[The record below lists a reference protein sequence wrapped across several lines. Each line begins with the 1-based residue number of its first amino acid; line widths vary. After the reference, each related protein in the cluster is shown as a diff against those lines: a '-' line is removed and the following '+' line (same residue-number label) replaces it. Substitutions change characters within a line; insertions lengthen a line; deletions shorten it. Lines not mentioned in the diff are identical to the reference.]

1 MTEPAPVWST
11 QPSGSLWRNAGGW
24 IFVIL
29 GVAGLLL
36 PVLPGVPLLI
46 AGLVLLS
53 ADYRWARECLRKV
66 KLWTQKLNRHQPK
79 PANDYP
85 VMRRP
90 ECGPGLREKDVHHN
104 QPPREPK
111 ECITMKPTQMETE
124 LYPTNL
130 RTEHYRQHIEV
141 RAYELFEQRGREDG
155 HDLDDWLQ
163 AESEVTMPTRS
174 QIRGVAA

>member
-1 MTEPAPVWST
+1 MRESAPTWSA
-11 QPSGSLWRNAGGW
+11 QPSSSLWRNAGGW

-29 GVAGLLL
+29 GVGGLLL

-53 ADYRWARECLRKV
+53 ADHGWARNCLGKV
-66 KLWTQKLNRHQPK
+66 KLWTQKLYRHPMK
-79 PANDYP
+79 PANDQS
-85 VMRRP
+85 VMQRP
-90 ECGPGLREKDVHHN
+90 ECEPGLREKKVHHN
-104 QPPREPK
+104 QPPLEPK

-124 LYPTNL
+124 LYSTNP
-130 RTEHYRQHIEV
+130 RTELYRQQIEV